1 MVYLTLI
8 TNKKELHNLKELIE
22 PIWDFFD
29 GLIVCYDSVEKPVND
44 ECFEYLESRKKN
56 GEILFRPWTN
66 DHDLQMNVFLRQG
79 PLKEN
84 DWFVIRD
91 SSERF
96 NPEWCKDIKA
106 FLNSMTLSNI
116 KSIYNYGKGFAFQW
130 NDGMIF
136 QGSPHWGLVGGLHN
150 AIDIKEFHDE
160 SKKEWTWR
168 VKNGDDLKGRPLHH
182 KIDHEA
188 KYFWIY
194 GRSNHALL
202 KLEHDIDEFQRVETI
217 RQIVRREA
225 SMKGFSTSNLEGLK
239 EYMEYFKENN
249 FNNFK
254 VFINSH
260 RTWKNFFR
268 WHFLKEDFNEI
279 ESNEFDWKLQ

>member
-91 SSERF
+91 S
-96 NPEWCKDIKA
+96 
-106 FLNSMTLSNI
+106 
-116 KSIYNYGKGFAFQW
+116 
-130 NDGMIF
+130 
-136 QGSPHWGLVGGLHN
+136 
-150 AIDIKEFHDE
+150 
-160 SKKEWTWR
+160 
-168 VKNGDDLKGRPLHH
+168 
-182 KIDHEA
+182 
-188 KYFWIY
+188 
-194 GRSNHALL
+194 
-202 KLEHDIDEFQRVETI
+202 
-217 RQIVRREA
+217 
-225 SMKGFSTSNLEGLK
+225 
-239 EYMEYFKENN
+239 
-249 FNNFK
+249 
-254 VFINSH
+254 
-260 RTWKNFFR
+260 
-268 WHFLKEDFNEI
+268 
-279 ESNEFDWKLQ
+279 